1 MSESVAL
8 NTRAVPGLGS
18 QSVVADVRIPRG
30 IVDIDRACE
39 CFVAQGGGE
48 SRDTWIPNLNEWKLR
63 VSRLSQL
70 SQFLNCRYGL
80 T

>member
-39 CFVAQGGGE
+39 CFVAQGEG
-48 SRDTWIPNLNEWKLR
+48 NLGTHGYPISMNG
-63 VSRLSQL
+63 
-70 SQFLNCRYGL
+70 NCECPVCPSFPSF
-80 T
+80 